1 MRICVMRFSSVSAV
15 QNNKNQVILF
25 LFYRMF
31 DPIFLAV
38 LLVDQKR

>member
-1 MRICVMRFSSVSAV
+1 MRFSSVSAV
-15 QNNKNQVILF
+15 QNNTDPKNQVILF